1 MVVLIKLMMT
11 PRLFDR
17 PHAIH
22 ITTPTGHHD
31 LSRAA
36 GPPWQFRKVS
46 GSIKIHHFYVLTRT
60 SCGRNVRRGEHFS
73 IPTTSIGDPAMF
85 AQVIQGKTSKPEE
98 LDAALNRWLKDLA
111 PDASGW
117 LGSTSGV
124 TEDGRAI
131 AVVRFE
137 SEEDARRNSNRPEQ
151 DQWWSETAK
160 LFDGEATFRDSTDVT
175 VDVQGDPDQASF
187 VQVMQGRSSDPER
200 AKQLMD
206 QDADKWSAFRPDVV
220 GSVSLGHEGGA
231 YTMVMY
237 FTSEAEARE
246 GERKEPPPELQAQ
259 MEEMG
264 KLSVGETEF
273 FDLKQPRIVSPT

>member
-1 MVVLIKLMMT
+1 
-11 PRLFDR
+11 
-17 PHAIH
+17 
-22 ITTPTGHHD
+22 
-31 LSRAA
+31 
-36 GPPWQFRKVS
+36 
-46 GSIKIHHFYVLTRT
+46 
-60 SCGRNVRRGEHFS
+60 
-73 IPTTSIGDPAMF
+73 MF

-111 PDASGW
+111 PNATGW

-137 SEEDARRNSNRPEQ
+137 SEEDARRNSDRPEQ

-160 LFDGEATFRDSTDVT
+160 LFDGEASFRDSSNVA
-175 VDVQGDPDQASF
+175 VDTQGDPDQAGF

-206 QDADKWSAFRPDVV
+206 QDADKWNAFRPDVV
-220 GSVSLGHEGGA
+220 GSVTIGHDGGA

-273 FDLKQPRIVSPT
+273 FDIKEPRIVSPT

>member
-1 MVVLIKLMMT
+1 
-11 PRLFDR
+11 
-17 PHAIH
+17 
-22 ITTPTGHHD
+22 
-31 LSRAA
+31 
-36 GPPWQFRKVS
+36 
-46 GSIKIHHFYVLTRT
+46 
-60 SCGRNVRRGEHFS
+60 
-73 IPTTSIGDPAMF
+73 MF
-85 AQVIQGKTSKPEE
+85 AQVIQGKTSNPEE
-98 LDAALNRWLKDLA
+98 LDAALNRWLQDLA
-111 PDASGW
+111 PGASGW

-160 LFDGEATFRDSTDVT
+160 LFDGEATFLDSTDVN
-175 VDVQGDPDQASF
+175 VDVQGDPDQAGF

-206 QDADKWSAFRPDVV
+206 QDADKWNAFRPDVV
-220 GSVSLGHEGGA
+220 GSVSIGHEGGS

-246 GERKEPPPELQAQ
+246 GESKEPPPELQAQ

>member
-1 MVVLIKLMMT
+1 
-11 PRLFDR
+11 
-17 PHAIH
+17 
-22 ITTPTGHHD
+22 
-31 LSRAA
+31 
-36 GPPWQFRKVS
+36 
-46 GSIKIHHFYVLTRT
+46 
-60 SCGRNVRRGEHFS
+60 
-73 IPTTSIGDPAMF
+73 MF
-85 AQVIQGKTSKPEE
+85 AQVIQGKTSNPEE
-98 LDAALNRWLKDLA
+98 LDAALNRWLQDLA
-111 PDASGW
+111 PGASGW

-160 LFDGEATFRDSTDVT
+160 VFDGEATFRDSTDVS
-175 VDVQGDPDQASF
+175 VEVQGDPDQAGF
-187 VQVMQGRSSDPER
+187 VQVMQGQSSDPER

-206 QDADKWSAFRPDVV
+206 QDADKWNAFRPDVV
-220 GSVSLGHEGGA
+220 GSVSIGHEGGS

-246 GERKEPPPELQAQ
+246 GETKEPPPELQAQ